1 MTEFERNLSRLSNE
15 EGRLALRSMGRG
27 IEREALRILPQ
38 GLLARDPH
46 PQALGSALTN
56 KWVTTDFSESL
67 LELITGVNTCVDGL
81 LEELGDIH
89 RFVSHHIGDQLLW
102 PQSMP
107 CFIDHQEDVP
117 IAQYG
122 HSHVGRMK
130 TLYREGLKRR
140 YGAKMQSIA
149 GVHFN
154 FSLPKSLWKA
164 LYGDQSQETI
174 STGYFHLI
182 RNFRHQA
189 WILPYL
195 FGASPT
201 LCSSFLDGRE
211 VGLEFDTL
219 SSGLLVLP
227 WATSLRMSDLGYTN
241 SEQTNLRIRYN
252 SVQEYVSDLKR
263 AITLPSERFAELGL
277 EEGGQRVQL
286 NTNILQIENEL
297 YSPIR
302 PKRTAHSGETPSDA
316 LDRAGVEYI
325 EVRTLD
331 VNPFAPHGVSR
342 DQVLLLDLFLLD
354 CLLLPSP
361 CWTDE
366 CQQQTQRNFDTVV
379 ARGRQPG
386 LALEYGC
393 GDSKPLSQWLG
404 ESFERWR
411 QIARVI
417 DGDQGSDYQDALTLW
432 QGCIEDPEQTLSGRI
447 LAEQRAQANPV
458 MALAKAHR
466 QHWLG
471 GQSQRLP
478 EQRLQQEAEDSIERQ
493 QALEANQVGSFEEY
507 LDHYFKGSEQ

>member
-1 MTEFERNLSRLSNE
+1 MTDFERNLSRLSDE
-15 EGRLALRSMGRG
+15 EGRLALRSLGRG

-46 PQALGSALTN
+46 PHSLGSALTN
-56 KWVTTDFSESL
+56 KWITTDFSESL
-67 LELITGVNTCVDGL
+67 LELITGVNTSVDGL

-89 RFVSHHIGDQLLW
+89 RYVSRHIGDQLLW

-122 HSHVGRMK
+122 RSHVGRMK

-154 FSLPKSLWKA
+154 FSLPKSLWRA
-164 LYGDQSQETI
+164 LQGDSDQETI
-174 STGYFHLI
+174 SAGYFHLI

-201 LCSSFLDGRE
+201 LCPSFLDDRE
-211 VGLEFDTL
+211 VTLEFETL
-219 SSGLLVLP
+219 PSGLLALP

-241 SEQTNLRIRYN
+241 SEQSNLRIRYN
-252 SVQEYVSDLKR
+252 SVEEYVSDLKR
-263 AITLPSERFAELGL
+263 AITLPSERFAQLGL

-297 YSPIR
+297 YSAIR

-316 LDRAGVEYI
+316 LARAGVEYI

-331 VNPFAPHGVSR
+331 VNPFAPHGISR

-379 ARGRQPG
+379 TRGRQPG
-386 LALEYGC
+386 LALEHGC
-393 GDSKPLSQWLG
+393 GERKLLSQWLG
-404 ESFERWR
+404 ESFDRWR
-411 QIARVI
+411 RIAAEI
-417 DGDQGSDYQDALTLW
+417 DGEQGRDYLEALDQWQPSVSDPAK
-432 QGCIEDPEQTLSGRI
+432 TLSGRI
-447 LAEQRAQANPV
+447 LALQTREANPV
-458 MALAKAHR
+458 MALAQSHR
-466 QHWLG
+466 QYWLQ
-471 GQSQRLP
+471 GQSTRLS
-478 EQRLQQEAEDSIERQ
+478 EARLEQEAAESRQ
-493 QALEANQVGSFEEY
+493 RQRALEQKQSGSFEEY
-507 LDHYFKGSEQ
+507 LERYFKGNE